1 MNHSF
6 ERYVLKI
13 SPYQHIYPISLSVVK
28 HLDNCLLGYFKYERT
43 CYGIRSSGAY
53 CSLRME
59 KKHGFWKM
67 YVLENQTEKLIG
79 FSAFIEAMNQVVFEY
94 LKIDFD
100 ECVQSLREFEKRD
113 IFFYDMD
120 VKINGTNMSTM
131 GYKREQKKTNS
142 NSLFAKLLNRS
153 TFFNA

>member
-1 MNHSF
+1 
-6 ERYVLKI
+6 
-13 SPYQHIYPISLSVVK
+13 
-28 HLDNCLLGYFKYERT
+28 
-43 CYGIRSSGAY
+43 
-53 CSLRME
+53 ME